1 MQVFCREN
9 CLAKLRVIKGPDA
22 GKVFDLGPGS
32 NLIGRDA
39 KCVVRL
45 QDTEISRNHAEVV
58 GGSEG
63 FRLRDLESFNG
74 SFVNCKK
81 IRDMV
86 LHPGDQLQV
95 GQTVMLLIGDADE
108 RRDIHSAIFKND
120 ALQEG
125 SPQDK
130 EPLFQSFSLM
140 DKVPES
146 EGSVILSRP
155 QGVSGDW
162 LRSALSRLGVI
173 YEAITATSQILEL
186 SPMLERILGL
196 LLETLQADHGSV
208 YLNPDFMIAESSVAP
223 EDLQEHESLRLAV
236 RSHRGA
242 VPPRFAVSKTILDYV
257 LREKMGVIV
266 TDALK
271 DSRFNAVQSIVRSG
285 VREIICVPMRGRHST
300 VGVIYL
306 DRLYQEPV
314 NLSRSEGGGP
324 EVFVKDH
331 LVLSIAVAHQAALAV
346 EETHHY
352 QARLQAERLAAVGE
366 TVAYLSHHIKNILQG
381 LRSGGDILRL
391 GINGSDQALLAS
403 AARLIDK
410 NHARLFDLVKDM
422 LSFSKERV
430 PNYESID
437 LVRLLKDI
445 AELVAP
451 LAEAKGGKLTME
463 AYCEAIEVFM
473 DSEGIHRVVL
483 NLLNNAIDATLE
495 KDYPLIQLRLLPAD
509 SEGWVRIQVSD
520 NGEGIPEGQI
530 EGMFLPFKSSKGN
543 AGTGLGLAVAQ
554 KIVREHRGE
563 LTVSSQVGVGTT
575 FTISLPINSPK
586 GKESISAEDSRPE
599 MF

>member
-1 MQVFCREN
+1 M
-9 CLAKLRVIKGPDA
+9 LKGPDA
-22 GKVFDLGPGS
+22 GKIFDLGPGS

-45 QDTEISRNHAEVV
+45 QDTEISRNHAEVFE
-58 GGSEG
+58 GPDG
-63 FRLRDLESFNG
+63 FRMRDLESFNG

-81 IRDMV
+81 IRDMI
-86 LHPGDQLQV
+86 LKPGDQLQV
-95 GQTVMLLIGDADE
+95 GQTVMLLIADAGDQK
-108 RRDIHSAIFKND
+108 DIQSAIFNND
-120 ALQEG
+120 
-125 SPQDK
+125 QDFRDILAEK
-130 EPLFQSFSLM
+130 DPVFHSFSLL
-140 DKVPES
+140 DKVPDS

-155 QGVSGDW
+155 QGVTGDW
-162 LRSALSRLGVI
+162 IRSALSRLGVI
-173 YEAITATSQILEL
+173 YEAISATSQILEL

-208 YLNPDFMIAESSVAP
+208 YLNPDYMIAGGVADERNP
-223 EDLQEHESLRLAV
+223 QEHESLRLAV

-242 VPPRFAVSKTILDYV
+242 MPPRFAVSKTILDYV

-306 DRLYQEPV
+306 DRLYQEPEY
-314 NLSRSEGGGP
+314 LSRMEGSDSQ
-324 EVFVKDH
+324 VFVKDH

-381 LRSGGDILRL
+381 LRSGGDILRM
-391 GINGSDQALLAS
+391 GIKDLDAGLLAS

-430 PNYESID
+430 PNYESLD
-437 LVRLLKDI
+437 LVKLLREI

-451 LAEAKGGKLTME
+451 LAEAKGGKLVME
-463 AYCEAIEVFM
+463 SYCDSVAVEM
-473 DSEGIHRVVL
+473 DSEGVHRVVL

-495 KDYPLIQLRLLPAD
+495 KDYPLIQLWLLAGD
-509 SEGWVRIQVSD
+509 KDGWVKIQVTD
-520 NGEGIPEGQI
+520 NGEGISEDQI
-530 EGMFLPFKSSKGN
+530 EEMFLPFKSSKGN

-554 KIVREHRGE
+554 KVVREHHGE
-563 LTVSSQVGVGTT
+563 IAVSSQIGVGTA
-575 FTISLPINSPK
+575 FTISLPLNSPK
-586 GKESISAEDSRPE
+586 VRESNSAGVNQDE
-599 MF
+599 MP